1 MGGDVEEALPDAVL
15 LDRGARDR
23 RRQRDAAAERLR
35 NGDEVGDDAVALE
48 AEHRPE
54 PAEPGLRLVEH
65 EEYASLVAQ
74 LPQTAEVAVGRND
87 DPAGR
92 EHGLG
97 DHRAE
102 RADRLLV
109 DQLEA
114 RLQAGAVAGAVTV
127 PDRAAVGIRSR

>member
-1 MGGDVEEALPDAVL
+1 MEEALPDAVL

-35 NGDEVGDDAVALE
+35 NGDEVGDDAVVLE

-54 PAEPGLRLVEH
+54 PAEPCLSLVEH
-65 EEYASLVAQ
+65 EEHASLVAQ

-87 DPAGR
+87 DPARR
-92 EHGLG
+92 EHGLR
-97 DHRAE
+97 DHGAE

>member
-1 MGGDVEEALPDAVL
+1 MRGDVEEALAHAVL
-15 LDRGARDR
+15 LDSGARDR
-23 RRQRDAAAERLR
+23 RRERDAAAERLR
-35 NGDEVGDDAVALE
+35 DGYEVGDDAVVLE

-65 EEYASLVAQ
+65 EEHAALVAQ

-92 EHGLG
+92 EHRLG
-97 DHRAE
+97 DHGAE
-102 RADRLLV
+102 RADRLLL

-114 RLQAGAVAGAVTV
+114 RLQAGAVAGAVTG
-127 PDRAAVGIRSR
+127 PDRT